1 MPQDIRYRIEGI
13 TPLRGEVTVGGAKNA
28 TLPCMCAALLTREEV
43 TLHNVPEI
51 ADIYTLLE
59 IFTFLGV
66 EHSFQ
71 NHTLKIKADHLE
83 CKKIPHDLVKK
94 FRGSILLLGPILAR
108 CGEVIL
114 SYPGGC
120 VLGKRPVDAHIDA
133 LVQLGAEDHSD
144 SETLHLK
151 GSIRGGT
158 IVLPEFSVTAT
169 ENVLLAAAG
178 ARGQTTI
185 HIAAA
190 EPHVQDL
197 CILLQEMGAKISG
210 IGSHDLTIHGSA
222 LREAEHIVTTDYL
235 EAGFFA
241 LAGVLTGGDIR
252 IQGVRPEQ
260 LLSFFKVMDTLG
272 APYVFEADGTLRVH
286 GGATLQALRVK
297 TNIFPGFPTD
307 LQAAMGVV
315 MTQAKGV
322 SRIFERL
329 YEGRFGY
336 LFELEK
342 MGANVEMLTAHEA
355 LIIGPTPL
363 SGRTVTSNDIRAGAG
378 MVLAALCARGETL
391 ITDVQYIE
399 RGYERLP
406 EKLRMLGASI
416 HREENRTVERIAST
430 PVESGSTS
438 VPLSPSEDSTPGRN
452 RHPVR
457 DPERVTAPVS

>member
-1 MPQDIRYRIEGI
+1 MTRDIRYRIEGI
-13 TPLRGEVTVGGAKNA
+13 TPLRGEVSVSGSKNA
-28 TLPCMCAALLTREEV
+28 ALPCMCAVLLTKEEV

-51 ADIYTLLE
+51 ADIFTLLE

-71 NHTLKIKADHLE
+71 NHTLKIKAEHLE

-94 FRGSILLLGPILAR
+94 FRGSILLLGPLLAR

-133 LVQLGAEDHSD
+133 LVQLGAENHSD
-144 SETLHLK
+144 DETLHLK
-151 GSIRGGT
+151 GSMTGGE
-158 IVLPEFSVTAT
+158 IVLSEFSVTAT
-169 ENVLLAAAG
+169 ENVLLAAAT
-178 ARGQTTI
+178 ARGETAI

-197 CILLQEMGAKISG
+197 CRLLIAMGAKVEG
-210 IGSHDLTIHGSA
+210 VGSHDLTINGTR
-222 LREAEHIVTTDYL
+222 LGGAEQIVTTDYL
-235 EAGFFA
+235 EVGFFA
-241 LAGVLTGGDIR
+241 LAGVLTGGDLFIHGAR
-252 IQGVRPEQ
+252 RDQ
-260 LLSFFKVMDTLG
+260 LLSFFKALESLH
-272 APYVFEADGTLRVH
+272 APHELCEDGSLHVH

-307 LQAAMGVV
+307 LQAAMGVA

-363 SGRTVTSNDIRAGAG
+363 HGRTVTSNDIRAGAG

-399 RGYERLP
+399 RGYECLP
-406 EKLRMLGASI
+406 QKLRNLGASI
-416 HREENRTVERIAST
+416 ERIASD
-430 PVESGSTS
+430 PVESSHTS
-438 VPLSPSEDSTPGRN
+438 HPLSPHEDSNSGRLE
-452 RHPVR
+452 HSVR
-457 DPERVTAPVS
+457 DAERVAPSLS